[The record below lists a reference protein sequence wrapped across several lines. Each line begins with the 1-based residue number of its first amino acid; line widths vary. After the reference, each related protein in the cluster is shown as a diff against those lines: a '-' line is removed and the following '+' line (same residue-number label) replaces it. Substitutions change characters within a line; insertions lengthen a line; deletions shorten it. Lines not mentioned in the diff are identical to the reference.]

1 MIDLEIRQK
10 KTSQLKIKNR
20 KVRVMVIGD
29 GKGWNMPFEKMKI
42 EIEWELG
49 KCASTEEDEF
59 MSLNQIIIIMIVQKL
74 VRQLKREHVWTKLGG
89 PQNTR

>member
-29 GKGWNMPFEKMKI
+29 GKRSNMPFEKMKI

-49 KCASTEEDEF
+49 SVLQRRRMNSC
-59 MSLNQIIIIMIVQKL
+59 
-74 VRQLKREHVWTKLGG
+74 H
-89 PQNTR
+89 